1 MNLFHP
7 NGGSMAVV
15 RRRYRIKGMNIRK
28 ACAWIRSQEFLSS
41 VGVLVGGTGFAAA
54 ISAVMLPILTRLY
67 TPQDFSLLAVL
78 TAMIS
83 IMSVVACLR
92 FDIAIPI
99 PEHDN
104 EAANILALAMVSVF
118 AVVIVLSGVLFA
130 MPATVLARFRQPN
143 LGYNLWIVPVGVAA
157 VAITSA
163 LQYWLVR
170 KKDFHAIARNR
181 IAQASAAAATQ
192 LSFGGLNGMA
202 LGLVLGPTVGSSAA
216 CAGLAYRIA
225 RTEKN
230 LFKRVSWRQM
240 QSAFLGYHRFPK
252 YSTLEALSNSAG
264 IQLPIIMI
272 AALAH
277 GPEAGFLSLAMFII
291 QAPMGLLG
299 TAIGQV
305 FLSRAPQEHRL
316 GQMGIFTTGILG
328 GLLKVGVGPL
338 IFGGLLAPDLFTKVF
353 GEDWRR
359 AGILM
364 AWMTPWFVMQ
374 FLASP
379 VSTALHVVNRQRAAL
394 LLQLFGVVIRVA
406 AVYGASLFATGAI
419 SEAYAVSGFVFYL
432 VYLLVV
438 LNVVGV
444 SASGLL
450 DESRKAAPW
459 LIMWVGAGL
468 LLWMVA
474 PMILIERYEAR

>member
-1 MNLFHP
+1 MRWTDGADVGFAEIK
-7 NGGSMAVV
+7 SMS
-15 RRRYRIKGMNIRK
+15 IRESW
-28 ACAWIRSQEFLSS
+28 ALIRGHGFLSS
-41 VGVLVGGTGFAAA
+41 VGVLVGGTGFAAV
-54 ISAVMLPILTRLY
+54 ISAVMLPVLTRLY
-67 TPQDFSLLAVL
+67 TPHDFSLLAVL

-83 IMSVVACLR
+83 IVSVVACLR

-99 PEHDN
+99 PEQDN
-104 EAANILALAMVSVF
+104 EAANILALAVVSVF
-118 AVVIVLSGVLFA
+118 AVVIVLSGVLLA
-130 MPATVLARFRQPN
+130 VPAIMLERFSQPS
-143 LGYNLWIVPVGVAA
+143 LGSYLWIVPVGVAA

-192 LSFGGLNGMA
+192 LSLGGLNGMA
-202 LGLVLGPTVGSSAA
+202 LGLILGPTVGSSAA
-216 CAGLAYRIA
+216 CAGLAYRIT
-225 RTEKN
+225 RTEKS

-240 QSAFLGYHRFPK
+240 RSAFSVYHRFPK
-252 YSTLEALSNSAG
+252 YSALEALSNSAG

-277 GPEAGFLSLAMFII
+277 GPEAGFLSLAMFVI

-316 GQMGIFTTGILG
+316 GRLDVFITGILG

-338 IFGGLLAPDLFTKVF
+338 IFGGLLAPNLFTKVF
-353 GEDWRR
+353 GEDWHR

-379 VSTALHVVNRQRAAL
+379 VSTALHVLNRQRAAL
-394 LLQLFGVVIRVA
+394 LLQLFGLVTRVA
-406 AVYGASLFATGAI
+406 AVYGASLFAVGAI
-419 SEAYAVSGFVFYL
+419 SEAYAISGFVFYSVYFL
-432 VYLLVV
+432 VI
-438 LNVVGV
+438 LNAVGV
-444 SASGLL
+444 SASGVFGEL
-450 DESRKAAPW
+450 RRAAPW
-459 LIMWVGAGL
+459 LIGWISAGL
-468 LLWMVA
+468 LFWVVA
-474 PMILIERYEAR
+474 PMVLIEGWMR

>member
-1 MNLFHP
+1 
-7 NGGSMAVV
+7 MAKSGAVIAEIK
-15 RRRYRIKGMNIRK
+15 RMSIQESWARIRG
-28 ACAWIRSQEFLSS
+28 QGLLSS

-54 ISAVMLPILTRLY
+54 ISAVMLPVLTRLY
-67 TPQDFSLLAVL
+67 TPLDFSLLAVL
-78 TAMIS
+78 TGMIS
-83 IMSVVACLR
+83 IISVAACLR

-99 PEHDN
+99 PEEDD
-104 EAANILALAMVSVF
+104 EAANILALAVVSVF
-118 AVVIVLSGVLFA
+118 AVVIVLSGALFVV
-130 MPATVLARFRQPN
+130 PGTLLAPFKQPS
-143 LGYNLWIVPVGVAA
+143 LGSYLWIVPTGVAFA
-157 VAITSA
+157 AMTSA

-181 IAQASAAAATQ
+181 IAQASAGAATQ
-192 LSFGGLNGMA
+192 LSFGWLNGMV
-202 LGLVLGPTVGSSAA
+202 LGLILGPTVAASAG

-225 RTEKN
+225 STEGN
-230 LFKRVSWRQM
+230 LFRRVSWRQM
-240 QSAFLGYHRFPK
+240 RSVCSIYHRFPK
-252 YSTLEALSNSAG
+252 YSALEALSNSAG

-277 GPEAGFLSLAMFII
+277 GPEAGLLSLAMFVI
-291 QAPMGLLG
+291 QAPMGLFG

-316 GQMGIFTTGILG
+316 GRLDIFTTRIIG
-328 GLLKVGVGPL
+328 GLLKIGVGPL
-338 IFGGLLAPDLFTKVF
+338 IFGGLLGPDLFARIF

-394 LLQLFGVVIRVA
+394 LLQLFGVAVRVA
-406 AVYGASLFATGAI
+406 AVYSASLFAVGAI

-432 VYLLVV
+432 TYFLVI
-438 LNVVGV
+438 LNAVGV
-444 SASGLL
+444 SASSVFGEL
-450 DESRKAAPW
+450 RKAAPALTVW
-459 LIMWVGAGL
+459 IGAGL
-468 LLWMVA
+468 LFWAVA
-474 PMILIERYEAR
+474 PMDLIVRWVR

>member
-1 MNLFHP
+1 MDKP
-7 NGGSMAVV
+7 GAVIA
-15 RRRYRIKGMNIRK
+15 RINRMSIQESWARIRGHG
-28 ACAWIRSQEFLSS
+28 FLSS

-54 ISAVMLPILTRLY
+54 ISAVMLPVLTRLY
-67 TPQDFSLLAVL
+67 TPHDFSLLAVL
-78 TAMIS
+78 TGMIS
-83 IMSVVACLR
+83 IISVAACLR

-99 PEHDN
+99 PEQDN
-104 EAANILALAMVSVF
+104 EAANVLALAVVSVF

-130 MPATVLARFRQPN
+130 LPASLLARFKQPS
-143 LGYNLWIVPVGVAA
+143 LESYLWIVPVGVATVA
-157 VAITSA
+157 VTSA

-181 IAQASAAAATQ
+181 IAQAGAGAATQ
-192 LSFGGLNGMA
+192 LSFGWLNGMV
-202 LGLVLGPTVGSSAA
+202 LGLVLGPTVAASAG

-225 RTEKN
+225 RTDGK
-230 LFKRVSWRQM
+230 LFRRVNWRQM
-240 QSAFLGYHRFPK
+240 RSTFSAYHRFPK
-252 YSTLEALSNSAG
+252 YSALEALSNSAG

-277 GPEAGFLSLAMFII
+277 GPEAGFLSLAMFVI

-316 GQMGIFTTGILG
+316 GRLDVFTTGVLG
-328 GLLKVGVGPL
+328 ALLKIGVGPL
-338 IFGGLLAPDLFTKVF
+338 IFGGLLAPDLFAKIF

-394 LLQLFGVVIRVA
+394 LLQLFGVAVRVGS
-406 AVYGASLFATGAI
+406 VYGASLFAVGAV

-432 VYLLVV
+432 VYFLVV
-438 LNVVGV
+438 LSAVRVC
-444 SASGLL
+444 ASGVLGEL
-450 DESRKAAPW
+450 RKAAPT
-459 LIMWVGAGL
+459 LIIWIGAGL
-468 LLWMVA
+468 LFWAIA
-474 PMILIERYEAR
+474 PMDFIVRWFQ